1 MTSGCNTSFWK
12 RANTHFERYY
22 SWWARW
28 NSWQNLLIHS
38 DIYRHQLQTRRIHHH
53 LALLFRSSLF
63 QWFIFIIGVVFHRLE
78 NRIDQKLSQ
87 QHSYVNANGPIMAD
101 IWPIRWNH
109 LWTSFFF
116 PLSFQYHG
124 DYECSSVL
132 HALIQSI
139 VSFLLTKRLRG
150 SGRKGVSF

>member
-87 QHSYVNANGPIMAD
+87 QHSYVNANGPIVAD

-109 LWTSFFF
+109 LWTSFFSLIF
-116 PLSFQYHG
+116 
-124 DYECSSVL
+124 SVSWRL
-132 HALIQSI
+132 WMFISPPCPHSI
-139 VSFLLTKRLRG
+139 YCQLLADKKVKREWKEG
-150 SGRKGVSF
+150 G